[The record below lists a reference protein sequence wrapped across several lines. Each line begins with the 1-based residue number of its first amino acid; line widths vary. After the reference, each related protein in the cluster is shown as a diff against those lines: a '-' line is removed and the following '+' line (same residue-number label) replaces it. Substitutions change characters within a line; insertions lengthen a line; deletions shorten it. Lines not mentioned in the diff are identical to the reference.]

1 MNETCSF
8 VSRLT
13 WKEFLFFIWTTTA
26 TAIWQLWPCA
36 VTDENKNVI
45 SLFLFRFAADGEY
58 SRTDR
63 ELFDLN
69 LEKILFTAKFNVTL
83 LREKHLRS
91 FLSVMLFFLFVCV
104 SCTHYLFIM
113 LLGIICC
120 CYIFMLIFII
130 IYLFFSIRFKSG
142 HFSLFPVVS
151 FSARWQERTMCE
163 TFYFTCWI
171 KCFIWIVI

>member
-1 MNETCSF
+1 MNVTCSF

-91 FLSVMLFFLFVCV
+91 LWCCFFLFVCV

-171 KCFIWIVI
+171 KCLIWIVI

>member
-130 IYLFFSIRFKSG
+130 IYFFLSG
-142 HFSLFPVVS
+142 SKAVIFHFSQLLVS
-151 FSARWQERTMCE
+151 PLDDRNGQCV
-163 TFYFTCWI
+163 
-171 KCFIWIVI
+171 KHFILHVELNVWFE